1 LRERLPGCCSIKEPP
16 VKKKTKDTDYLFLSA
31 YVHACQARLSE
42 GPVNKSEIFSELSS
56 MAPDSGIVDF
66 FRLKYDYHNAKV
78 LIKSTA
84 SGVIED
90 RLLSPLGRIDAAAL
104 KSAYL
109 ESGLSGLPAEFS
121 AAVLDA
127 KDTLA
132 RTGDPRLS
140 DFILDRAYVSELL
153 HTARTARSEFLQG
166 YARLFA
172 DCVNL
177 RSVVR
182 MLKSGV
188 ERDKLDGILS
198 ECGTVAPGAIK
209 AAYPETA
216 AVLKLYSSTKLAPA
230 LHEAEAAAAGGGFSV
245 FEEQCRAALDAYMD
259 SLRLQCFG
267 EQPLIYYLYTIE
279 GIKS

>member
-1 LRERLPGCCSIKEPP
+1 M
-16 VKKKTKDTDYLFLSA
+16 KKKTKDTDYLFLSA
-31 YVHACQARLSE
+31 YVHACQARLGE
-42 GPVNKSEIFSELSS
+42 TPVNKPVIFSELSS
-56 MAPDSGIVDF
+56 MAPDSRLVDF

-78 LIKSTA
+78 LVKSTA

-90 RLLSPLGRIDAAAL
+90 RLLSPLGRFDAALL
-104 KSAYL
+104 KNAYL
-109 ESGLSGLPAEFS
+109 ENSLSGLSAEFS
-121 AAVLDA
+121 AALLDA

-140 DFILDRAYVSELL
+140 DFILDKAYIAELL
-153 HTARTARSEFLQG
+153 HTAQAARSAFLEG

-172 DCVNL
+172 DSINL

-188 ERDKLDGILS
+188 ERDKLDSILS
-198 ECGTVAPGAIK
+198 DCGTVSSGAIK
-209 AAYPETA
+209 AVYPETS
-216 AVLKLYSSTKLAPA
+216 AVLKLYSSTKLAPT
-230 LHEAEAAAAGGGFSV
+230 LHEAETAAAGGGFSA
-245 FEEQCRAALDAYMD
+245 FEEQCRAALDGHMD
-259 SLRLQCFG
+259 SLKLQCFG